1 MKKGLFIIIP
11 ACLLIV
17 GYVVYILVFAETKA
31 NKWDFI
37 PEKAALVW
45 ENDNG
50 LAAYDSVQQ
59 LGVWS
64 AFSELSSVKRLNA
77 YLTSLE
83 TSAEEPKLRS
93 VFSKTPVLVAVCPIS
108 STDLDA
114 LLVVQLVSGGA
125 RSFVKQRVQQ
135 FEEGGYQL
143 KSRTYNDVLI
153 HEIYHPS
160 DGSIFSYFMNG
171 DHLVGSFTPFLVE
184 DAVRSFKNK
193 YQSAFM
199 ARFPELTTLT
209 PLQQDQGN
217 VYVNIK
223 EFKRL
228 LESFS
233 GQKFSLPGHS
243 AFLDVAAG
251 ASSFKIS
258 GFTFYQDD
266 FLSSFASGPVSFELL
281 EIVPNNT
288 AILKHYSTEAMAEW
302 RQAVLK
308 MDPSISE
315 AAAQMKSAYDVD
327 VDFLFEQ
334 VKGEFAIAELEIVGN
349 ATADRLLF
357 FDVQNSSEV
366 ASFMRQAAGRM
377 GADSLF
383 VDKVGDYELI
393 RIADPL
399 FAQALLGKRSV
410 LAEECYYLVYRNYVV
425 LSNSLGQL
433 KRLLVAI
440 EADNTWRKSLR
451 MNSMLEMSNRE
462 ANFSA
467 FVNTPRVW
475 NHLMRELKPEWK
487 PFFQANEAGFK
498 SLEYVGVQFSRVD
511 QKFYTSLTAYQPETP
526 RQPAKVSY
534 GERASL
540 MAPLITKPFVVRSH
554 VNQALE
560 VLVQDSLFQLYHL
573 SSTFEILWTQR
584 LSAPIIGTIQPVD
597 YFANGKYQYAFVV
610 GGQLHII
617 DRTGNYVDGFPVK
630 IPAKQAI
637 VYFSVV
643 DYDGS
648 KNYRFMCTDV
658 DGNIYL
664 LDKAGKALDGWAP
677 KVGGRGITTA
687 PRHIRI
693 AGKDAFII
701 MTRTSID
708 LVSRL
713 GKSYQGFPLTFDEPL
728 VGDYFPEATG
738 SFETSKL
745 TTLTQGGELLRVNFS
760 GRIEYREQL
769 VKTAP
774 NTEFGVVPDVLENT
788 YLILRMTDDTW
799 EILDASGVRLFEKTY
814 GRPVP
819 DAVQFYRY
827 GGGKTLL
834 LVADRDKGFLSV
846 FDLEGNS
853 LSPRPIETKN
863 LASVIYFES
872 QGLYQ
877 LYLTQGKNVEKV
889 RIN

>member
-1 MKKGLFIIIP
+1 LKKGLFIIIP

-37 PEKAALVW
+37 PENAALVW

-50 LAAYDSVQQ
+50 LSTYDSVQQ

-64 AFSELSSVKRLNA
+64 AFSELPSVKRLNA
-77 YLTSLE
+77 YLVSLE
-83 TSAEEPKLRS
+83 KTAEGPELCS
-93 VFSKTPVLVAVCPIS
+93 VFSNTPVIVAVCPIS

-114 LLVVQLVSGGA
+114 LMVVQLVSGGA
-125 RSFVKQRVQQ
+125 RSYVKQRVQQ

-153 HEIYHPS
+153 HELYHPA
-160 DGSIFSYFMNG
+160 DGSVFSYFMNG

-184 DAVRSFKNK
+184 DAVRSFKSSDK
-193 YQSAFM
+193 LAFM
-199 ARFPELTTLT
+199 GRFPELTTLT

-217 VYVNIK
+217 VYVNLK
-223 EFKRL
+223 EFSRL

-233 GQKFSLPGHS
+233 GQKLSLPGHS
-243 AFLDVAAG
+243 AFLDVAMG
-251 ASSFKIS
+251 SSSFKVS

-266 FLSSFASGPVSFELL
+266 FLSSFTSGPVSFELL

-288 AILKHYSTEAMAEW
+288 ALLKHYSTESMAEW
-302 RQAVLK
+302 RRSLLNL
-308 MDPSISE
+308 DSSIGE
-315 AAAQMKSAYDVD
+315 ATTQMKSTYDVD
-327 VDFLFEQ
+327 ADFLFEQ
-334 VKGEFAIAELEIVGN
+334 IKGEFAIAELEIVGN
-349 ATADRLLF
+349 AYSDRLVF
-357 FDVQNSSEV
+357 FDVKSSDEV

-377 GADSLF
+377 GDDSLF
-383 VDKVGDYELI
+383 VDRVGDYELI

-399 FAQALLGKRSV
+399 FAQALLGTLSQ
-410 LAEECYYLVYRNYVV
+410 LAEECYYLLYRNYVV

-451 MNSMLEMSNRE
+451 MNSMLELSNRE
-462 ANFSA
+462 ANFSV

-475 NHLMRELKPEWK
+475 NHLMSELKPEWK
-487 PFFQANEAGFK
+487 PFFQANESGFK
-498 SLEYVGVQFSRVD
+498 SLEYIGVQFSRVD
-511 QKFYTSLTAYQPETP
+511 QKFYTSLTAYQPEAP

-560 VLVQDSLFQLYHL
+560 VLVQDSLLQLYHL

-584 LSAPIIGTIQPVD
+584 LSAPIIGSIQPVD
-597 YFANGKYQYAFVV
+597 YYANGKYQYAFVA

-637 VYFSVV
+637 TYFSVV

-648 KNYRFMCTDV
+648 KNYRFMCTDI

-677 KVGGRGITTA
+677 KVGGRGMSTA

-701 MTRTSID
+701 KTRNTID

-713 GKSYQGFPLTFDEPL
+713 GKSYQGFPITFDEPL
-728 VGDYFPEATG
+728 VEEYFPEATG

-745 TTLTQGGELLRVNFS
+745 TTLTQGGELLRINFS

-769 VKTAP
+769 VKTGP
-774 NTEFGVVPDVLENT
+774 TTVFGVVPDVLENT

-799 EILDASGVRLFEKTY
+799 EILDA
-814 GRPVP
+814 
-819 DAVQFYRY
+819 
-827 GGGKTLL
+827 
-834 LVADRDKGFLSV
+834 
-846 FDLEGNS
+846 
-853 LSPRPIETKN
+853 
-863 LASVIYFES
+863 
-872 QGLYQ
+872 
-877 LYLTQGKNVEKV
+877 
-889 RIN
+889 